1 MSDDDLAALN
11 EYRLL
16 LLHAFILGK
25 NESRNCKKLQRRTNL
40 AI

>member
-11 EYRLL
+11 EYRFFCYVL
-16 LLHAFILGK
+16 FILGK

-40 AI
+40 VI

>member
-11 EYRLL
+11 EYRYFCCVF
-16 LLHAFILGK
+16 FILGK

-40 AI
+40 VI